1 MGERAREA
9 AVVAGAMAL
18 CPLAALVIG
27 DDPAAPAR
35 RAHAL
40 AGAERDLGLHVE
52 PAVVGWASA
61 HPALL
66 SAATAFYLLAHVP
79 VTGWALIWTWCL
91 RRDAFA
97 RVRTIFVGTQVS
109 LAVLYVLVPTLPPR
123 LAGGVAGAAS
133 TPGWAAGVT
142 ASSHVVQSP
151 FAAMPSGH
159 VAFALVAGGTFALL
173 GDRRW
178 LRAFGWAYPVVV
190 VTVTILT
197 GHHLLVDAVAA
208 ASLVGFVSGVA
219 VAGPAAR
226 HAARE
231 AWTRQPRWAPSAGAA
246 AESWKG

>member
-18 CPLAALVIG
+18 CPLAALLIG
-27 DDPAAPAR
+27 DDPTAAAH

-40 AGAERDLGLHVE
+40 AGVERDLGVHVE
-52 PAVVGWASA
+52 PAVVGWAAA

-66 SAATAFYLLAHVP
+66 SVATAFYLLAHVP

-91 RRDAFA
+91 RRDSFA
-97 RVRTIFVGTQVS
+97 RVRTIFVGTQVA
-109 LAVLYVLVPTLPPR
+109 LAALYVLVPTLPPR
-123 LAGGVAGAAS
+123 LADGVGGAAS

-190 VTVTILT
+190 VAVTILT
-197 GHHLLVDAVAA
+197 GHHLIVDAVAA
-208 ASLVGFVSGVA
+208 ASLVGGVTA
-219 VAGPAAR
+219 VTVAAPATR

-231 AWTRQPRWAPSAGAA
+231 AWARRPGWAPSAGAA
-246 AESWKG
+246 ADPWNP